1 MDRLLQRTIT
11 ISRSLVIAVAIG
23 LTQVSPSLG
32 SSEEFQEAPSLE
44 ELVELRARIIQQLET
59 SNEDSSESPLLNN
72 FFGENAAV
80 KPDQDL
86 LQQLK
91 EIDVQILI
99 EKRANDNWKQA
110 INLATEAVGS
120 DQGSTSI
127 ENKKQI
133 KGLWQ
138 QAVVNLD
145 EIPEKSLLANQAS
158 QKMQQYQSELKN
170 ISKEL
175 QVAEASFLEQIRK
188 ESGLSRTAMI
198 SVCNLY
204 RDCADLR
211 GDQKPASAASLI
223 KVPVAIALLQK
234 TSLENIDIN
243 EEIYVSGGNFTEDAS
258 EIRARKS
265 YSLKRLMGEMI
276 DHSSNIA
283 TNQLIDY
290 VGQKDINNIL
300 VNQGFETTR
309 VKFKL
314 MGNRIMPK
322 NPGKGRNRLTSNEL
336 TEMMVQTYNYEYPG
350 ADVLIEALSRQ
361 YDHEMGFDAVKDL
374 EAQWLGEK
382 TGQNSRVVG
391 TTAAINID
399 GEPYIITVIDN
410 NTGHIPQIRKS
421 ITKIV
426 EHITYKGRL

>member
-1 MDRLLQRTIT
+1 MDRLLQKTIT
-11 ISRSLVIAVAIG
+11 ISSSLVIAVGIG
-23 LTQVSPSLG
+23 LTQVSPSFG
-32 SSEEFQEAPSLE
+32 SSEAFQEVRSVE
-44 ELVELRARIIQQLET
+44 ELIELRDRIIQELET
-59 SNEDSSESPLLNN
+59 PTEDPPESPLFNN
-72 FFGENAAV
+72 LFGENTVNA
-80 KPDQDL
+80 DQNL
-86 LQQLK
+86 LQRLK
-91 EIDVQILI
+91 EIEVQILM

-110 INLATEAVGS
+110 INLATEAVES
-120 DQGSTSI
+120 DQSSTSI
-127 ENKKQI
+127 EAKKQI
-133 KGLWQ
+133 QGLWE
-138 QAVVNLD
+138 QAIVNLN
-145 EIPEKSLLANQAS
+145 EIPEASLLASQAS
-158 QKMQQYQSELKN
+158 QKIKQYQSEFIS

-175 QVAEASFLEQIRK
+175 QIAEASFLEQIRK

-204 RDCADLR
+204 RDCKDLR

-223 KVPVAIALLQK
+223 KVPIAIALLKK
-234 TSLENIDIN
+234 TNQESVDLNQ
-243 EEIYVSGGNFTEDAS
+243 EIYVSGGNFTEDAS

-290 VGQKDINNIL
+290 VGHKSINNIL
-300 VNQGFETTR
+300 IDQGFKTTR

-322 NPGKGRNRLTSNEL
+322 NPGKGRNSLTSNEL
-336 TEMMVQTYNYEYPG
+336 TEMMVQTYNYEYPS
-350 ADVLIEALSRQ
+350 AEVLIEALSRQ

-374 EAQWLGEK
+374 EAKWLGEK

-391 TTAAINID
+391 TTTAINID

-426 EHITYKGRL
+426 EHIAYNGHL